1 MSLYNAT
8 LDHRLNYLEDSPPS
22 LEDLKLVMYEY
33 EWLETDVIYVNCSDG
48 PFVYR
53 EGGWEETC
61 GACVD

>member
-1 MSLYNAT
+1 MVMKI
-8 LDHRLNYLEDSPPS
+8 LNYLEDSPPS

-53 EGGWEETC
+53 EGGWEGTC